1 MKSRRK
7 PSGGI
12 NHALKSRG
20 KRKYERTRPYVPTVL
35 GDELKTKVI
44 RVRGGNVKVRVRTI
58 NFANVAT
65 PEGVKKVKI
74 LNIVDNRANRHFVR
88 SNIITKG
95 AIIETEIGRA
105 VVASRPNQHG
115 VVNAKL
121 IE

>member
-20 KRKYERTRPYVPTVL
+20 KRKYERTRPFVPTVL
-35 GDELKTKVI
+35 GEGLKTKVI
-44 RVRGGNVKVRVRTI
+44 RVRGGNVKVRVRTV

-65 PEGVKKVKI
+65 PEGVKKVRI
-74 LNIVDNRANRHFVR
+74 LNIIDNRANRHFVR

-95 AIIETEIGRA
+95 AIIETEIGKA
-105 VVASRPNQHG
+105 IVTSRPNQHG

>member
-20 KRKYERTRPYVPTVL
+20 KRKYERTRPFVPTVL
-35 GDELKTKVI
+35 GEEVKTKVI

-105 VVASRPNQHG
+105 IVTSRPNQHG